1 MNPPLNRADLIALC
15 GRLPDSYEDY
25 PFDDPNWTVMRHRT
39 NRRSYA
45 LIFERQGRLW
55 VNVKAEPAWG
65 DFWKQT
71 YPAVVPAYHMNKRH
85 WIGIVLDGSMTAEP
99 ASMSAADL
107 KSREA
112 CIFLW
117 KKLPERLCQCLR
129 YAMI

>member
-65 DFWKQT
+65 DLWKLSFA
-71 YPAVVPAYHMNKRH
+71 AVVPAYHMNKRH
-85 WIGIVLDGSMTAEP
+85 WIGIVLDGSMTADQIFDLIAESYRLTAP
-99 ASMSAADL
+99 RAA
-107 KSREA
+107 KSR
-112 CIFLW
+112 
-117 KKLPERLCQCLR
+117 
-129 YAMI
+129 

>member
-55 VNVKAEPAWG
+55 VNVKAEPAWAISG
-65 DFWKQT
+65 NRPT
-71 YPAVVPAYHMNKRH
+71 RPSCPPT
-85 WIGIVLDGSMTAEP
+85 I
-99 ASMSAADL
+99 
-107 KSREA
+107 
-112 CIFLW
+112 
-117 KKLPERLCQCLR
+117 
-129 YAMI
+129 

>member
-55 VNVKAEPAWG
+55 VNV
-65 DFWKQT
+65 
-71 YPAVVPAYHMNKRH
+71 
-85 WIGIVLDGSMTAEP
+85 
-99 ASMSAADL
+99 
-107 KSREA
+107 
-112 CIFLW
+112 
-117 KKLPERLCQCLR
+117 
-129 YAMI
+129 